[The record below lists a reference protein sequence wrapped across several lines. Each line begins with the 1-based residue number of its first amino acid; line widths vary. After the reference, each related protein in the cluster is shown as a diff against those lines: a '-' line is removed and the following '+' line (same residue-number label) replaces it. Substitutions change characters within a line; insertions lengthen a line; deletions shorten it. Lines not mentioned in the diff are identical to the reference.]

1 VANRKQPERW
11 EASLLAAFLSI
22 AGTWFLLDR
31 LGCHAWR
38 NLVSV
43 ETVPHFSLALLVVVG
58 VNLLWADRNAPGIDP
73 GRRDSRKGRY
83 E

>member
-11 EASLLAAFLSI
+11 EASLLAALLSI

-31 LGCHAWR
+31 LGGHAWR
-38 NLVSV
+38 SLVSV
-43 ETVPHFSLALLVVVG
+43 GVAPHLSLALLVVVG
-58 VNLLWADRNAPGIDP
+58 VNLLWADRNAPRTDP
-73 GRRDSRKGRY
+73 GHRDSRKGHY